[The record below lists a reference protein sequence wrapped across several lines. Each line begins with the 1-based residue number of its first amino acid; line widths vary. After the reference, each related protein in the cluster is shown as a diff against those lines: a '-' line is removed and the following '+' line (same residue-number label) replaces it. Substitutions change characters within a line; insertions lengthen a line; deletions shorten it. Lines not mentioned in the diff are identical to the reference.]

1 MTVIDSVRRKLSPGS
16 GGGGSHRGGRE
27 SGLKAVGSTAVT
39 KVLVMALSGVLGII
53 TSRLII
59 HHFGTGAYVQ
69 YGLLSSFPSLLPF
82 ADLGIAAVVI
92 NAIAGSDKPRT
103 DEHVRRTLVTALRI
117 LMVSGGIMVA
127 IAVVITS
134 LDLWPFLLGNG
145 LMQGGNLVA
154 GLCLLVYG
162 VVLPLV
168 VGQRILIGL
177 KKTNVQVASQAV
189 VAPVMLL
196 VIGMFVLFS
205 VPAGSFLAVVSFV
218 ANALLSVIC
227 LVIAARAI
235 SPQFGESLKLV
246 FKRREYPS
254 IKVVHVAWPMLV
266 QTVAVTLVLQTDRLL
281 LSHVSDTHVLAQYN
295 LSAQLFGLVIQTIQ
309 AAGVTFWP
317 IYARARAQGQIHSP
331 MRPTLWF
338 GGGAMLVGILLAAIS
353 PFLVEFIAGGKIHLS
368 LTLLVSYIV
377 FVGLQGAKY
386 PVGMYM
392 TDERGLKFQVVP
404 ILIMIPLNFVVSLL
418 LIAPFG
424 AAGPIMGSAIS
435 VAVCQVIPD
444 VWYVRRDLAARRRA
458 AALGSL
464 R

>member
-1 MTVIDSVRRKLSPGS
+1 MTVTESGERRAA
-16 GGGGSHRGGRE
+16 GRRHD
-27 SGLKAVGSTAVT
+27 SGLKAVGSTAIT
-39 KVLVMALSGVLGII
+39 KVVVMGLSGVLGII

-59 HHFGTGAYVQ
+59 QHFGTAAYVQ

-92 NAIAGSDKPRT
+92 NAIASSESPRT
-103 DEHVRRTLVTALRI
+103 DDQVRRTLVTALRI
-117 LMVSGGIMVA
+117 LAVSGAIMVTIA
-127 IAVVITS
+127 IVITAFG
-134 LDLWPFLLGNG
+134 LWPFLLGNG

-168 VGQRILIGL
+168 VGQRILVGL

-196 VIGMFVLFS
+196 VIGMFVMFS
-205 VPAGSFLAVVSFV
+205 VPAGGFLSVVSYV

-227 LVIAARAI
+227 LIIAARSI
-235 SPQFGESLKLV
+235 SPQFGEAVRLV
-246 FKRREYPS
+246 FRVRDYPGV
-254 IKVVHVAWPMLV
+254 KVVGTAWPMLV

-281 LSHVSDTHVLAQYN
+281 LSHVADTGVLAEYN

-317 IYARARAQGQIHSP
+317 IYAKARAQGRIQSP
-331 MRPTLWF
+331 LRPTLWF
-338 GGGAMLVGILLAAIS
+338 GGGAALVGIVLALIS
-353 PFLVEFIAGGKIHLS
+353 PFLVHFIAGEKIHLG
-368 LTLLVSYIV
+368 LLLLVAYIL

-392 TDERGLKFQVVP
+392 TDERGLRFQVIP
-404 ILIMIPLNFVVSLL
+404 ILIMIPLNFAVSLL

-424 AAGPIMGSAIS
+424 AAGPILGSAVS
-435 VAVCQVIPD
+435 VLLCQVIPD
-444 VWYVRRDLAARRRA
+444 VWYVRRDLARRRLEASSAPA
-458 AALGSL
+458 AS
-464 R
+464 